1 MITITLPLPH
11 KHLSPNARVH
21 WGQLAEAK
29 KRARRDAKYEA
40 IAEMSHMQLSAPKLK
55 TARVEY
61 RFYFKTRHSHDA
73 DNAIASMK
81 ASLDGLTDAGLWTDD
96 SVVTLLPPVL
106 AVDRVRP
113 RVEVVVSVSE

>member
-21 WGQLAEAK
+21 WGRKSDAAK
-29 KRARRDAKYEA
+29 SARRAAKYTA
-40 IAEMSHMQLSAPKLK
+40 MAMLADLRMDAPRM
-55 TARVEY
+55 TSARVEY
-61 RFYFKTRHSHDA
+61 RFYFKTRARHDA

-81 ASLDGLTDAGLWTDD
+81 ASLDGLTDAGLWVDD
-96 SVVTLLPPVL
+96 SRVTMLPPVL
-106 AVDRVRP
+106 GCDPLRP

>member
-11 KHLSPNARVH
+11 KHLSPNARVY
-21 WGQLAEAK
+21 WGQVATAK

-40 IAEMSHMQLSAPKLK
+40 IAEMSSSQISAPHLQS
-55 TARVEY
+55 ARVEY
-61 RFYFKTRHSHDA
+61 RFYFKTNHRHDA

-113 RVEVVVSVSE
+113 RVEVVVTVSE

>member
-21 WGQLAEAK
+21 WCQVANAK

-40 IAEMSHMQLSAPKLK
+40 IAEMANIQLSAPKLES
-55 TARVEY
+55 ARVEY
-61 RFYFKTRHSHDA
+61 RFYFKTKARHDA

-81 ASLDGLTDAGLWTDD
+81 ASLDGLTDAGLWVDD
-96 SVVTLLPPVL
+96 SRVTMLPPVL
-106 AVDRVRP
+106 GCDPLRP
-113 RVEVVVSVSE
+113 RVEVVVSVGE

>member
-11 KHLSPNARVH
+11 KRLSPNARVH
-21 WGQLAEAK
+21 WGRKADATK
-29 KRARRDAKYEA
+29 SARRTAKYTA
-40 IAEMSHMQLSAPKLK
+40 VALMADLRLDAPRLSS
-55 TARVEY
+55 ARVEY
-61 RFYFKTRHSHDA
+61 RFYFKTNARRDP

-113 RVEVVVSVSE
+113 RVEVVVTVSE